1 MIKNNDC
8 TTGNLL
14 DYEHFS
20 DHYKLNAIDLCKK
33 IELENP
39 DLKQQISF
47 AVKIEEDNGATMFG
61 RKYV

>member
-1 MIKNNDC
+1 M
-8 TTGNLL
+8 

-20 DHYKLNAIDLCKK
+20 DHYKLNAIDLRKK